1 MFHSTCTDNGSSVI
15 GRRNTH
21 IFRHN
26 RIAAT
31 VRNIRRGRFHSSA
44 GTGNS
49 GSTGSRHIPGRNTYR
64 DCLATAGV
72 TSIARSHIIQIINMQ
87 RSRAI
92 ANVRHGKVMTEG
104 LGSIARGVNGIG
116 LRSFFSVSKC
126 PSQLR
131 TGYGV
136 GYGNGKVVCAI
147 SANRS
152 RIGEGQRHRRTHGHG
167 SANLNRNIVQFTNAQ
182 SGVNRIDSRTGR
194 ATILQ
199 GQHIGNLRFL
209 NSTSRT
215 TCQTSQLRSIP
226 CVHNLI
232 ARGTGFEAELVATTD
247 GYIHT

>member
-1 MFHSTCTDNGSSVI
+1 MRF
-15 GRRNTH
+15 
-21 IFRHN
+21 N

-31 VRNIRRGRFHSSA
+31 VRNICSGRFHSSA
-44 GTGNS
+44 GTCHF
-49 GSTGSRHIPGRNTYR
+49 GSTCSRHIPSRNTYR
-64 DCLATAGV
+64 DCLATAGI
-72 TSIARSHIIQIINMQ
+72 TSIARSHVIQIVNMQ
-87 RSRAI
+87 RSRAVTD
-92 ANVRHGKVMTEG
+92 VRHGKVMTEG
-104 LGSIARGVNGIG
+104 LSSIARGGNGIG

-126 PSQLR
+126 PIQCR
-131 TGYGV
+131 TGHGV
-136 GYGNGKVVCAI
+136 GYGNGKALCAVA
-147 SANRS
+147 ANRS
-152 RIGEGQRHRRTHGHG
+152 GIGEGQRHRRTHGHG

-182 SGVNRIDSRTGR
+182 SGVNRIDSRTSR

-247 GYIHT
+247 GYIHTRYRKV